1 MAGMTQR
8 WLAAGL
14 VAAAVLSW
22 PASGA
27 GQSPPSLD
35 AFGLLVA
42 EQSRPSFSVLGA
54 GARAAGMGGAFTALA
69 DDASAASFNPAGLAL
84 LVRPEA
90 SLVLDARSRS
100 DAHAAFANVEG
111 GTLELYDPSRT
122 SFDTRDL
129 NFASATYPLVT
140 AGRNLTFQLSYHR
153 LIDFA
158 FDGNRRFTE
167 RRPDGEPIALLSQR
181 VDQAGDVSTLSVA
194 AAYQLTQRMS
204 LGLTLS
210 RWSGDWT
217 FDTVT
222 REEPAGG
229 GESQELRYRQVND
242 WQGWNATGGVL
253 LRYRY
258 LNVGAT
264 VRSGFDGDYRVDS
277 ELATSFPTPFEPS
290 SRFSGTLRWPASWT
304 VGVAVKPRDTW
315 FVTADYAE
323 FDWDDM
329 EIRGLEGGPVN
340 FFDLQPEAETE
351 ARHAG
356 QWRFGTEYTFLPG
369 RQVVAVR
376 AGYFEEPRPV
386 PRDPSDEKSAVRGV
400 TLGVGWKRGPVS
412 LDLAYQ
418 RSSSTVRTF
427 ELVDPETVATG
438 EVSAQAEGEVTID
451 EDRLFLSVLYQFESR
466 RAVER
471 LFHFLFVGPLGDGSG
486 DGTGEGEDGDG
497 GPAR

>member
-1 MAGMTQR
+1 MTQR
-8 WLAAGL
+8 RLAAGIAT
-14 VAAAVLSW
+14 AAAVLW
-22 PASGA
+22 AAPGA
-27 GQSPPSLD
+27 GQNAPSLD

-100 DAHAAFANVEG
+100 DAHAAFANVEEG
-111 GTLELYDPSRT
+111 ALELYDASRT
-122 SFDTRDL
+122 SFDTQDL
-129 NFASATYPLVT
+129 NFASATYPVVA

-153 LIDFA
+153 LIDFT
-158 FDGNRRFTE
+158 FEGDRRFAE
-167 RRPDGEPIALLSQR
+167 RRSDGTPIAFLSQR

-217 FDTVT
+217 FVT
-222 REEPAGG
+222 ITTEEPAGG
-229 GESQELRYRQVND
+229 GEAAELRYRQVND
-242 WQGWNATGGVL
+242 WQGWSATGGVL

-258 LNVGAT
+258 LNVGAAL
-264 VRSGFDGDYRVDS
+264 RSGFDGDYRVDS
-277 ELATSFPTPFEPS
+277 ELATSFPTPFDPS
-290 SRFSGTLRWPASWT
+290 SRFEGTLRWPASWT

-329 EIRGLEGGPVN
+329 EIRGLPEGPVN
-340 FFDLQPEAETE
+340 FFDLRPEAETE

-369 RQVVAVR
+369 RHVVALR

-386 PRDPSDEKSAVRGV
+386 PRDPSDEKSSVRGV
-400 TLGVGWKRGPVS
+400 SLGVGWKRGPVS
-412 LDLAYQ
+412 LDVAFQ
-418 RSSSTVRTF
+418 RSSSTARTF

-438 EVSAQAEGEVTID
+438 EVAAQAQGEVTTD

-471 LFHFLFVGPLGDGSG
+471 LFRFLFVGPLTDGNGDG
-486 DGTGEGEDGDG
+486 DGDG
-497 GPAR
+497 GDGGPSR